1 MVLIRNNKKNE
12 IMRTKLFILGLL
24 LVAFTLSSFAQSTP
38 VVDKKERKQS
48 KRIVHGVKN
57 GELTRYETKQL
68 ARQQREIRRT
78 ERRAKADGKVTR
90 MEKRELRRKQN
101 KANANIYRKKH
112 NKRNR
117 N

>member
-1 MVLIRNNKKNE
+1 MKA
-12 IMRTKLFILGLL
+12 KLFILGLL
-24 LVAFTLSSFAQSTP
+24 FVGFTFSSYAQSTP

-68 ARQQREIRRT
+68 VRQQREIRRT

-90 MEKRELRRKQN
+90 MEKRELRRKQT

>member
-1 MVLIRNNKKNE
+1 
-12 IMRTKLFILGLL
+12 MRTKLFILGLL
-24 LVAFTLSSFAQSTP
+24 LVGFTLSSFAQSTP
-38 VVDKKERKQS
+38 VVDKKERNQT
-48 KRIVHGVKN
+48 KRIVHGVNN
-57 GELTRYETKQL
+57 GELTKQETKQL

-90 MEKRELRRKQN
+90 KEKRELKRKQT

-112 NKRNR
+112 NRRNR

>member
-1 MVLIRNNKKNE
+1 
-12 IMRTKLFILGLL
+12 MRTKLFITGLL
-24 LVAFTLSSFAQSTP
+24 LAGFTLSSFAQSTP
-38 VVDKKERKQS
+38 VVDKKERNQT
-48 KRIVHGVKN
+48 KRIVHGVKS
-57 GELTRYETKQL
+57 GELTKQETKQL

-90 MEKRELRRKQN
+90 KEKRELKRKQT

-112 NKRNR
+112 NKRIR

>member
-38 VVDKKERKQS
+38 VVDKKERNQT

-57 GELTRYETKQL
+57 GELTKQETKQL
-68 ARQQREIRRT
+68 ARQQKEIRRT
-78 ERRAKADGKVTR
+78 ERRAKADGKVTGK
-90 MEKRELRRKQN
+90 EKRELRRKQT
-101 KANANIYRKKH
+101 KANVNIYRKKH